1 MIVELVV
8 TIVEQ
13 SATLLEMEQKC
24 LAKLRLFLSDEGLVL
39 QYFPMFVYLR

>member
-39 QYFPMFVYLR
+39 QYFPMFV